1 MASHRTLIAVAITAG
16 FGMLLVAGA
25 TASHLHHRSRDLA
38 VDYQT
43 RSGEILSARAPMH
56 LAHATATNPAPAF
69 ELSSPA
75 RPIPNEPAEVIVD
88 AIKRSGAD
96 LLSQSSFADDSG
108 ETHAMLLDAL
118 RREIATPSSPTPT
131 SPTVN
136 SPATESVA
144 DIAPREEAASP
155 PWEIWRR
162 ISAELERSAQELE
175 TPESF
180 EQADVLRTAAA
191 KLRDDARTAQGHT
204 PTTLR

>member
-1 MASHRTLIAVAITAG
+1 M
-16 FGMLLVAGA
+16 
-25 TASHLHHRSRDLA
+25 
-38 VDYQT
+38 Q
-43 RSGEILSARAPMH
+43 
-56 LAHATATNPAPAF
+56 LAHATSTNPAPAF

-96 LLSQSSFADDSG
+96 LLSQSSFADESG
-108 ETHAMLLDAL
+108 ETHTMLLDAL
-118 RREIATPSSPTPT
+118 RREIATPSSPPPT
-131 SPTVN
+131 SPTSN
-136 SPATESVA
+136 SPTTESVA
-144 DIAPREEAASP
+144 DIAPREAAASP